1 MSRPVQS
8 NGSIQAVFFSE
19 KNYRTLQ
26 TVLMQ
31 DFQERNGAAL
41 TDQQVDRL
49 SKTLEHYLNQVY
61 EY

>member
-8 NGSIQAVFFSE
+8 NGATQAIFFSE

-26 TVLMQ
+26 TVLIQ
-31 DFQERNGAAL
+31 DFQEKNGAPL

-49 SKTLEHYLNQVY
+49 SKTLEHYLNQV
-61 EY
+61 